1 MMALNTTKMRGME
14 MEITNSKELVV
25 SYEEYMKRTRA
36 MNVVFE
42 KDRKEIQ
49 HKKKGN
55 ER

>member
-1 MMALNTTKMRGME
+1 METTNRK
-14 MEITNSKELVV
+14 EIVV

-42 KDRKEIQ
+42 KDSKETQ
-49 HKKKGN
+49 YKKKEN